1 MVNGIY
7 IYNIDKHNM
16 QKIFS
21 NCFKITSNTTFCWL
35 QYRILHRI
43 LPFKSYLQKIGVT
56 DNDKCTFCGEF
67 REDIIHVFL

>member
-1 MVNGIY
+1 
-7 IYNIDKHNM
+7 M

-35 QYRILHRI
+35 QYKILHMI

-56 DNDKCTFCGEF
+56 DYDKINVLFVENSGK
-67 REDIIHVFL
+67 I